1 MIEKDDD
8 EALRKALI
16 ELVAKS
22 STGRPAADLVHR
34 LVQQRMAQPNTV
46 RRQLRR
52 LLERGE
58 LAVGPTMN
66 LIIRPA
72 KKTARVG

>member
-22 STGRPAADLVHR
+22 STGRPAADLVHVWYGNAWR
-34 LVQQRMAQPNTV
+34 SRTPSGGNSVDFWNEV
-46 RRQLRR
+46 S
-52 LLERGE
+52 
-58 LAVGPTMN
+58 
-66 LIIRPA
+66 
-72 KKTARVG
+72 